1 MSGDKMKIALEILG
15 SSAGA
20 QAALRQTQSSV
31 RNFVNTTRQEF
42 KSIQGFMGSTMG
54 KLAGIGVG
62 FGAFQLIQGSAMLD
76 KSLTRIGQMAGVG
89 KDKVKQLR
97 DELFTLSERTGK
109 PIELLSQG
117 FGELIASGRGFDQA
131 RGMIVAINDASAV
144 TNASAETLAVALK
157 TASEIFGNIDLSKT
171 KESVLLLDKMAVG
184 ADLGSAELENLG
196 AMFSKV
202 APRAKDVGMSF
213 EQTIAFL
220 ELLSKVENSP
230 DILGTMADAT
240 LKIFN
245 NTALIN
251 RLERKGVSFFNSDK
265 SRRSVFEVFQD
276 LRTQYKKIDSE
287 RGQQN
292 FMSMMFQGVDERSM
306 RGLRSLLGTDILDSA
321 DEFVNK
327 IDNAGGKI
335 AKDLP
340 EAINNS
346 IDQVGRLNAALRD
359 AAESFSRPINRT
371 LTRSIKFMMDEY
383 GMSGGQIV
391 GLGAAG
397 LMSAYL
403 GGRMIKG
410 WAGRLLQAGTG
421 TMGGVAAGKAI
432 EAAAGVT
439 PVFVTNWPIGGLPVT
454 VAGSGI
460 PGIAGGIGKR
470 AATGAALGLAP
481 PLLAA
486 SLVGI
491 GAFGAYKINQKNT
504 ETRLSEIEL
513 QRRISEKGYASDE
526 IRDAVLKAKGLT
538 PPVNIEITIDKEG
551 RQIVKSNARDTSS
564 SVNVRNRGSFY
575 LGTTQDGT
583 PLYQFPGSN

>member
-97 DELFTLSERTGK
+97 DELFTLSERTGNR
-109 PIELLSQG
+109 IESLGDG
-117 FGELIASGRGFDQA
+117 FERLIASGADWDQA
-131 RGMIVAINDASAV
+131 KNMIQAINTATAV
-144 TNASAETLAVALK
+144 TGSNAEVLANAMT
-157 TASEIFGNIDLSKT
+157 TASEVFKGLDLSKAET
-171 KESVLLLDKMAVG
+171 ARTILDKMAVAG
-184 ADLGSAELENLG
+184 RLGNAELENLSSIFARS
-196 AMFSKV
+196 AMS
-202 APRAKDVGMSF
+202 AQSAGMSF
-213 EQTIAFL
+213 EQS
-220 ELLSKVENSP
+220 LSFIEALSQVEKSP
-230 DILGTMADAT
+230 ERLATLADAT
-240 LKIFN
+240 LRIFN
-245 NTALIN
+245 NMSQVK
-251 RLERKGVSFFNSDK
+251 RLERSGFKFFNADN
-265 SRRSVFEVFQD
+265 SRRDAFDVLDDIKKKYQGITTDLGKLRFIETVF
-276 LRTQYKKIDSE
+276 K
-287 RGQQN
+287 GA
-292 FMSMMFQGVDERSM
+292 DERTV
-306 RGLRSLLGTDILDSA
+306 RGLRILLGGTAIESGRMFEEKIKQASGTLDRDLTDA
-321 DEFVNK
+321 V
-327 IDNAGGKI
+327 DN
-335 AKDLP
+335 
-340 EAINNS
+340 S
-346 IDQVGRLNAALRD
+346 VDQVGRLNTALRD
-359 AAESFSRPINRT
+359 AAESFARPINRT
-371 LTRSIKFMMDEY
+371 LTRSIKFMKDEY

-397 LMSAYL
+397 LMSAYF

-439 PVFVTNWPIGGLPVT
+439 PVFVTNWPIGGLPAT

-486 SLVGI
+486 SLAGI
-491 GAFGAYKINQKNT
+491 GVFGAYKINQKNT
-504 ETRLSEIEL
+504 ETRLSEIAL

-564 SVNVRNRGSFY
+564 SVNMRNRGSFY